1 MSTQTRIAPVALV
14 LAISFGSVHQAG
26 AQQKFLDKLQNAAKK
41 TQEATQPQGTQQT
54 PQQGAQPAQQRA
66 AGGSLSS
73 ALGATEFNAL
83 SDHSKCFDPLKGY
96 RSKIT
101 GDMLDSKLKAAAGLS
116 AADRT
121 QWQED
126 LAAVRAAQA
135 AGSDDVKS
143 PDPKDAHR
151 YLSHLTRDEQTE
163 LNRQYGEYYNKIA
176 SGCNGQDVMGIGKK
190 TPMNY
195 IQGSAAADAQRA
207 AQEKSTDNAMTCI
220 QGLGRLRWTV
230 MAEKL
235 QTKMAAQKLTADE
248 RKTWEEDI
256 AVVKQAESGAT
267 QMPMSPDPKN
277 PMRYMMRL
285 SQEEQMAFNQEVST
299 RTSERSQQCT
309 SQQQGPSER
318 PIQAGGLVDKSKS
331 PANKNAVA
339 PADDRRNR
347 PPPPGGTLG
356 AGNLTGLISYNECYD
371 PLKGHLA
378 KVTADALEA
387 KLAKQTSLTA
397 QQRSEW
403 QADIAS
409 WRTAQSEGKDS
420 ATPADAANPYR
431 WQDHF
436 TRDERAAINKQHADF
451 NNKIVRDCGARD
463 SGIGSGGKKN

>member
-1 MSTQTRIAPVALV
+1 MSIQIRTVQGALV
-14 LAISFGSVHQAG
+14 LAMSVGFLLQAG

-41 TQEATQPQGTQQT
+41 TQEATQPQGAQQT
-54 PQQGAQPAQQRA
+54 PQQGTQPAQQRA
-66 AGGSLSS
+66 GGGSLSS

-83 SDHSKCFDPLKGY
+83 SDHNKCFDPLKGY

-101 GDMLDSKLKAAAGLS
+101 GDMLENKLKGATGVS
-116 AADRT
+116 ATDRAR
-121 QWQED
+121 WQED
-126 LAAVRAAQA
+126 LTAVRAAQT

-151 YLSHLTRDEQTE
+151 YLNHLTRDEQTE
-163 LNRQYGEYYNKIA
+163 LNRQYGEYYNKIT

-207 AQEKSTDNAMTCI
+207 AQEKSTDNAMACL
-220 QGLGRLRWTV
+220 QGLSKVRWTV

-235 QTKMAAQKLTADE
+235 QAKMGSQKLSADE

-256 AVVKQAESGAT
+256 AVVRQAESGAT

-277 PMRYMMRL
+277 PMRYMTRL
-285 SQEEQMAFNQEVST
+285 SAEEQAAFNQEVGAKT
-299 RTSERSQQCT
+299 AERTQQCT
-309 SQQQGPSER
+309 SQQQGPAER

-347 PPPPGGTLG
+347 PPPPGGALG

-387 KLAKQTSLTA
+387 KFAKQASLTA

-403 QADIAS
+403 QADVAS
-409 WRTAQSEGKDS
+409 WRTAQTEGKD
-420 ATPADAANPYR
+420 AAIPADPANPYR
-431 WQDHF
+431 WQDRF
-436 TRDERAAINKQHADF
+436 TRDERAAINKEHADF
-451 NNKIVRDCGARD
+451 NNKIVRDCGSRD
-463 SGIGSGGKKN
+463 STIGSGGKKR

>member
-1 MSTQTRIAPVALV
+1 MSIQPRIVPVALV
-14 LAISFGSVHQAG
+14 IAMSFGFMSHAG
-26 AQQKFLDKLQNAAKK
+26 AQQKLLDKLQNAAKK
-41 TQEATQPQGTQQT
+41 TQEASQPQQ
-54 PQQGAQPAQQRA
+54 PQQPQPQQQ
-66 AGGSLSS
+66 GGTRVGPGDS
-73 ALGATEFNAL
+73 ATSFEAL
-83 SDHSKCFDPLKGY
+83 SEHNECFDPLKGY
-96 RSKIT
+96 RSRIT
-101 GDMLDSKLKAAAGLS
+101 GNMLDSKLKAAAGLS

-126 LAAVRAAQA
+126 LTAVRAAQA

-151 YLSHLTRDEQTE
+151 YLNHLTRDEQTE
-163 LNRQYGEYYNKIA
+163 LNRQYGEYYNKIM
-176 SGCNGQDVMGIGKK
+176 SRCNGKDVMGIGKK

-207 AQEKSTDNAMTCI
+207 AQEKSTDNAMACL
-220 QGLGRLRWTV
+220 QGLGKLRWTV

-235 QTKMAAQKLTADE
+235 QTKMGTQKLSADE

-256 AVVKQAESGAT
+256 AVVKQAETGAT

-285 SQEEQMAFNQEVST
+285 SQEEQAAFNQELST
-299 RTSERSQQCT
+299 RTAERSQQCT
-309 SQQQGPSER
+309 SQQQGPTER

-347 PPPPGGTLG
+347 PPPPGGALG

-378 KVTADALEA
+378 KVTADALDA

-397 QQRSEW
+397 QQRNEW
-403 QADIAS
+403 QADIVS

-420 ATPADAANPYR
+420 AAPADAANPYR

-463 SGIGSGGKKN
+463 STIGSGGKKN